1 MLKAM
6 VAVLIEPMAA
16 LLISPPVCEVSAS
29 ATTMSVGSHKCA
41 APVVLPLGVT
51 VKENAWR

>member
-16 LLISPPVCEVSAS
+16 LLISPTVCEVSTS
-29 ATTMSVGSHKCA
+29 ATTMSAGSYKSA

>member
-6 VAVLIEPMAA
+6 VPLLIEPMAA

-29 ATTMSVGSHKCA
+29 ATTMSVGS
-41 APVVLPLGVT
+41 
-51 VKENAWR
+51 